1 MILEIGE
8 MLQNFLAISGDE
20 LLQMKANEIKG
31 RNSNWEEDWNQITRG
46 GGKMAQPPLNPPK
59 TCVYFSISV

>member
-46 GGKMAQPPLNPPK
+46 GGQNGAAAFKP
-59 TCVYFSISV
+59 S

>member
-31 RNSNWEEDWNQITRG
+31 RSHLHCLQVTQSEHKWQTGFKR
-46 GGKMAQPPLNPPK
+46 L
-59 TCVYFSISV
+59 TL

>member
-20 LLQMKANEIKG
+20 LLQMKANELKAETGTEKKIEIK
-31 RNSNWEEDWNQITRG
+31 SLEEEEKWRSR
-46 GGKMAQPPLNPPK
+46 L
-59 TCVYFSISV
+59 

>member
-1 MILEIGE
+1 MNLEIGE

-46 GGKMAQPPLNPPK
+46 GGQNGAAAFKP
-59 TCVYFSISV
+59 S